1 MIYHRLD
8 SDEDSKDKAIL
19 STYHKILEIAP
30 GLDKLA
36 QKAVVNTLQTLVDLS
51 VAVRF

>member
-8 SDEDSKDKAIL
+8 PKDKAIL
-19 STYHKILEIAP
+19 SAYHKILEIAP

-36 QKAVVNTLQTLVDLS
+36 ERAAADSSHALVDLAIS
-51 VAVRF
+51 VRF